1 MICPLLIIVIAKMNA
16 PVCNLNCICVDGDC
30 SYTHLPILKDRKTIK
45 KLFDGLPKISKV
57 EDNTDKRKA
66 NCRFGQLC
74 YNESCGFRHRLS
86 VKDRQRLIKVFNEF
100 KLNDIKVEKKVEMLK
115 VKEFDIRHK
124 NTFDTL
130 DEVEEVIEK
139 VAEMKVVEKSWADVC
154 KEDEDFY
161 MKF

>member
-1 MICPLLIIVIAKMNA
+1 MIYPLLIISIAKMNA

-30 SYTHLPILKDRKTIK
+30 SYTHLPILKDRKIIK
-45 KLFDGLPKISKV
+45 KLYDGLAGISKM

-74 YNESCGFRHRLS
+74 YNEKCGFRHRLS

-100 KLNDIKVEKKVEMLK
+100 KLNEIKVEKKVEMIK

-124 NTFDTL
+124 NSFDTL
-130 DEVEEVIEK
+130 DEVEEVVEK
-139 VAEMKVVEKSWADVC
+139 VAEMKVVGKSWADVC
-154 KEDEDFY
+154 KEDDDFY

>member
-124 NTFDTL
+124 NSFDTL

>member
-1 MICPLLIIVIAKMNA
+1 MICPLLIISIAKMNA

-124 NTFDTL
+124 NSFDTL
-130 DEVEEVIEK
+130 DEVEEVVEK

>member
-45 KLFDGLPKISKV
+45 KLFDSLPKISKV

-124 NTFDTL
+124 NSFDTL

>member
-1 MICPLLIIVIAKMNA
+1 MICPLLIIFIAKMNA

-124 NTFDTL
+124 NSFDTL
-130 DEVEEVIEK
+130 DEVEEVVEK

>member
-124 NTFDTL
+124 NSFDTL
-130 DEVEEVIEK
+130 DEVEEVVEK

>member
-1 MICPLLIIVIAKMNA
+1 MNA